1 MENVKLLHFTATW
14 CGPCKLMAPMV
25 KEVMRNN
32 PDIEYEKVDID
43 ERPDIVSEFSV
54 QSVPT
59 FVLFKDDMPVAFKSG
74 RMAQKEFEGF
84 LVIHEN
90 QEG

>member
-43 ERPDIVSEFSV
+43 E
-54 QSVPT
+54 
-59 FVLFKDDMPVAFKSG
+59 
-74 RMAQKEFEGF
+74 
-84 LVIHEN
+84 
-90 QEG
+90 

>member
-1 MENVKLLHFTATW
+1 
-14 CGPCKLMAPMV
+14 MV

-43 ERPDIVSEFSV
+43 ERPDIVTEFSI

-84 LVIHEN
+84 LGIHEI